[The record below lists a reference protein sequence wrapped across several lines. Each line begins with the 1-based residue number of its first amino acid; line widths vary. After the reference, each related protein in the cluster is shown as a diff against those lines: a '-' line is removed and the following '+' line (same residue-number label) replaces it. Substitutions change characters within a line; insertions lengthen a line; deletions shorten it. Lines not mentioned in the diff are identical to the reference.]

1 MSKEQFK
8 GPTWRYDP
16 KTGEGRV
23 FTDVNAVPAGWVDS
37 LDGSDDAQS
46 GVPADLDG
54 MSRKDITDAL
64 KVGGIKFAAKASDA
78 ELYDLLRNGVLKAL
92 VQNKIEH
99 DDNAKLPD
107 LLALLS

>member
-23 FTDVNAVPAGWVDS
+23 FTDVNDVPDGWVDS
-37 LDGSDDAQS
+37 LDGHDAD
-46 GVPADLDG
+46 AKNDG
-54 MSRKDITDAL
+54 MSRKDITTAL
-64 KVGGIKFAAKASDA
+64 EAGGIKYAAKAKTDD
-78 ELYDLLRNGVLKAL
+78 LYTLLRSSVLKAL
-92 VQNKIEH
+92 VEGKIEH
-99 DDNAKLPD
+99 DDNATLPE